1 MDYED
6 EYKRA
11 LLSPPHCNL
20 GKKGISDD
28 FLTHVAKLLK
38 KYKIIKIKILKSA
51 LFQSNTKDLAEKI
64 AKETKSYIIDT
75 RGRTIIISKREL
87 KK

>member
-20 GKKGISDD
+20 GKNGISDE
-28 FLTHVAKLLK
+28 FVTHVAKLLK
-38 KYKIIKIKILKSA
+38 KYKTIKVKVLKSA
-51 LFQSNTKDLAEKI
+51 LSQSNTKDLAVQI
-64 AKETKSYIIDT
+64 AKSTNSYILDI
-75 RGRTIIISKREL
+75 RGRTVIISKRQP
-87 KK
+87 KN

>member
-1 MDYED
+1 MDYEE
-6 EYKRA
+6 EYKRV

-38 KYKIIKIKILKSA
+38 KYKIIKIKVLKSA
-51 LFQSNTKDLAEKI
+51 LSQSNTKDLAEQL
-64 AKETKSYIIDT
+64 AKATNSFILDT
-75 RGRTIIISKREL
+75 RGKTIIISNREP
-87 KK
+87 KN